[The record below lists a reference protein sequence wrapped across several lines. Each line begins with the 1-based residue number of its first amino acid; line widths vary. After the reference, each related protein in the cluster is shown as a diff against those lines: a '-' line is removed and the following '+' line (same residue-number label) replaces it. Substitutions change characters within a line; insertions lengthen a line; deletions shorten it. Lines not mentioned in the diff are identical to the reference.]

1 MQAASKCKQIPPG
14 DPQFMALLGPT
25 QQALM
30 KVTSIKEDNRPS
42 KQFNHL
48 SEVAEGIP
56 ALAWVTL
63 VSEGLLATHTCVLP
77 EQHNLI

>member
-1 MQAASKCKQIPPG
+1 MT
-14 DPQFMALLGPT
+14 LLGPT

-30 KVTSIKEDNRPS
+30 KVTEIKENNRAD
-42 KQFNHL
+42 KHFNHL

-63 VSEGLLATHTCVLP
+63 VSPCSACP
-77 EQHNLI
+77 EVPPRHVSRLSDWLRLTWEYRTRNL

>member
-1 MQAASKCKQIPPG
+1 MT
-14 DPQFMALLGPT
+14 LLGPT

-30 KVTSIKEDNRPS
+30 KVTEIKESNRAS

-63 VSEGLLATHTCVLP
+63 VSRHLIVFDTPRHLHVYLFHTL
-77 EQHNLI
+77 

>member
-1 MQAASKCKQIPPG
+1 MT
-14 DPQFMALLGPT
+14 LLGPT

-30 KVTSIKEDNRPS
+30 KVTDVKESNRAS

-63 VSEGLLATHTCVLP
+63 VSLP
-77 EQHNLI
+77 QPPRAGTRLDENVVCRTLNLSSSSDR